1 MLKKS
6 PIFLALVCMMLLVSA
21 CGKGSSNTGG
31 SGVPVASLTP
41 AQLLQKTATVMG
53 HLKSVSYTMSSA
65 NAIDLP
71 SSATS
76 SNKSQTFSTTIKANG
91 VSVPPTDTKLQLS
104 MNILNQN
111 VNISEIVKGQKLY
124 VQNQKGKWYV
134 MDKSTSQISSLGNT
148 DITSYDKLLALKDA
162 KITDDGTTTL
172 NGVSVRHF
180 TIVFGKDALK
190 DLLNATGS
198 LNSLQATQK
207 QDLTKALQS
216 MTLKNTVLDAW
227 IDNTTSYIRRFQ
239 LQFDMSMDMSKIVTP
254 TPGKSSNALK
264 IDINQNTTIDYSKFN
279 APATIAAPANA
290 TSISNISQAFQ

>member
-1 MLKKS
+1 MNMLKKS

-53 HLKSVSYTMSSA
+53 HLKSVSYTMNSA

-172 NGVSVRHF
+172 NGVSVRHLHHC
-180 TIVFGKDALK
+180 I
-190 DLLNATGS
+190 
-198 LNSLQATQK
+198 
-207 QDLTKALQS
+207 
-216 MTLKNTVLDAW
+216 W
-227 IDNTTSYIRRFQ
+227 
-239 LQFDMSMDMSKIVTP
+239 
-254 TPGKSSNALK
+254 
-264 IDINQNTTIDYSKFN
+264 
-279 APATIAAPANA
+279 
-290 TSISNISQAFQ
+290 